1 MLGASEER
9 MNERLRKKQWIWCRR
24 IPILLAFVLVL
35 VVGTVRN
42 PDFWRSADR
51 RGDALFRQG
60 KFEQAAKTYVDPLR
74 QGIAL
79 YRAGD
84 FEKAAKAFVRVPG
97 AAGAFD
103 QGDALL
109 MHGAYDQ
116 SIAAFDRALGF
127 QPRWKEALENRA
139 LAVARRNRIQKQ
151 VDDESTD
158 QEPDQTVVDLNAK
171 HGEQKAETSKEGDKL
186 SDAELQATWLRRVQT
201 TPGDFLRVKF
211 AYQAQMKPGDE
222 QKGPTEAKK
231 EAR

>member
-1 MLGASEER
+1 M
-9 MNERLRKKQWIWCRR
+9 
-24 IPILLAFVLVL
+24 ILLPFVLVL

-60 KFEQAAKTYVDPLR
+60 KFEQAAKTYVDPMR

-127 QPRWKEALENRA
+127 QPGWVEALENRA
-139 LAVARRNRIQKQ
+139 LAVARRDRIQKQ
-151 VDDESTD
+151 VGDESTD
-158 QEPDQTVVDLNAK
+158 QEPDQTVVDLDAK
-171 HGEQKAETSKEGDKL
+171 HGEQKAEISKEGDKL

-211 AYQAQMKPGDE
+211 VYQAQRKPGNE
-222 QKGPTEAKK
+222 RKGPTEAKK
-231 EAR
+231 EAP

>member
-1 MLGASEER
+1 
-9 MNERLRKKQWIWCRR
+9 MNERSRKKQWIWWRR
-24 IPILLAFVLVL
+24 ILILLAFVLVL

-60 KFEQAAKTYVDPLR
+60 KFEQAAKSYVDPMR

-127 QPRWKEALENRA
+127 QPGWIEALENRA
-139 LAVARRNRIQKQ
+139 LAVARRDRIQKQ
-151 VDDESTD
+151 MGDESTD
-158 QEPDQTVVDLNAK
+158 QEPDQTVVDPVHLVPLNPTNSPGTKGA
-171 HGEQKAETSKEGDKL
+171 SDSNNSLKL
-186 SDAELQATWLRRVQT
+186 
-201 TPGDFLRVKF
+201 
-211 AYQAQMKPGDE
+211 
-222 QKGPTEAKK
+222 
-231 EAR
+231 

>member
-1 MLGASEER
+1 
-9 MNERLRKKQWIWCRR
+9 MNERLRKKQWIWSSR
-24 IPILLAFVLVL
+24 ILIPLAFVLVL
-35 VVGTVRN
+35 VAGTMRN

-51 RGDALFRQG
+51 RGDALLRQG
-60 KFEQAAKTYVDPLR
+60 KFAQAAKTYVDPMR

-97 AAGAFD
+97 AVGAFD

-127 QPRWKEALENRA
+127 QPGWTEALENRA
-139 LAVARRNRIQKQ
+139 LALARRDRIQKQ
-151 VDDESTD
+151 VGDESTD

-171 HGEQKAETSKEGDKL
+171 HGEQKAETSEGDRL

-211 AYQAQMKPGDE
+211 AYQAQMKAGNE

-231 EAR
+231 EAP

>member
-1 MLGASEER
+1 
-9 MNERLRKKQWIWCRR
+9 MNERSRKKQWIWSSR
-24 IPILLAFVLVL
+24 ILIPLAFVLVL
-35 VVGTVRN
+35 VAGTMRN

-51 RGDALFRQG
+51 RGDALLPQG
-60 KFEQAAKTYVDPLR
+60 KFEQAAKTYVDPMR

-79 YRAGD
+79 YRARD

-109 MHGAYDQ
+109 MHGTYDQ

-127 QPRWKEALENRA
+127 QPGWTEALENRA
-139 LAVARRNRIQKQ
+139 LALARRDRIQKQ
-151 VDDESTD
+151 VGDESTD

-171 HGEQKAETSKEGDKL
+171 HGEQKAETSEGGDKL

-211 AYQAQMKPGDE
+211 AYQAQMKAGNE

-231 EAR
+231 EAP